1 MIQYLH
7 CVPIT
12 DEPTQLL
19 SLTPVSAVPISDSV
33 EDYVLDRRQQKR
45 RPHFR
50 RQQHRR
56 LQDRRQ
62 FRFYYVYVMYL

>member
-1 MIQYLH
+1 MFTANHI
-7 CVPIT
+7 
-12 DEPTQLL
+12 
-19 SLTPVSAVPISDSV
+19 V
-33 EDYVLDRRQQKR
+33 ETYAGHRNDYVLDRRQQKR

-62 FRFYYVYVMYL
+62 FRFYYVYVMYF

>member
-33 EDYVLDRRQQKR
+33 EVA
-45 RPHFR
+45 PE
-50 RQQHRR
+50 
-56 LQDRRQ
+56 
-62 FRFYYVYVMYL
+62 